1 MWFLK
6 KQKSVM
12 RQASS
17 KDKRFT
23 INSPS
28 KSQSDMLE
36 QYMMIEKEIRPI
48 ESYMANC
55 AVSLNAK
62 LLLNE
67 RIETLQKLID
77 AFYSLKSK
85 CYSLG
90 PEYQTYFSEMWE
102 HAHNS
107 KDADFCYV
115 DRFECEL
122 KELLKNKDQLSAKES
137 LYLSQANNLKSKI
150 ESVLSES
157 HSILQTDLYKRFDP
171 VVQNDIST
179 ILYFMAKDGTITRT
193 KHGRTDLIEYNG

>member
-1 MWFLK
+1 MVSK

-17 KDKRFT
+17 KDKRPT

-48 ESYMANC
+48 ESYMENC

-67 RIETLQKLID
+67 RIETLQKLIA

-107 KDADFCYV
+107 KDADFV
-115 DRFECEL
+115 
-122 KELLKNKDQLSAKES
+122 
-137 LYLSQANNLKSKI
+137 
-150 ESVLSES
+150 
-157 HSILQTDLYKRFDP
+157 
-171 VVQNDIST
+171 
-179 ILYFMAKDGTITRT
+179 M
-193 KHGRTDLIEYNG
+193 LIALNAS

>member
-17 KDKRFT
+17 KDKRPT

-137 LYLSQANNLKSKI
+137 LYISQSQKLRAFFRKAILFFKRICINALILSFKTTYQQFCTSWLKTG
-150 ESVLSES
+150 
-157 HSILQTDLYKRFDP
+157 Q
-171 VVQNDIST
+171 
-179 ILYFMAKDGTITRT
+179 
-193 KHGRTDLIEYNG
+193 